1 MKRILIVVLLCI
13 VSCFT
18 FSQPPVPSTH
28 GGWNYRE
35 SVGSPSQQYRYYNVA
50 TNRFEPMQNSVPLG
64 TCVSLLMALSCGYV
78 CAKIYRNTK
87 IRTEK

>member
-1 MKRILIVVLLCI
+1 MKKILIVVLLCI
-13 VSCFT
+13 VNCFA

-35 SVGSPSQQYRYYNVA
+35 SVESPYQYRYYNVA
-50 TNRFEPMQNSVPLG
+50 TNSFEPMQNSVPLG
-64 TCVSLLMALSCGYV
+64 TCVSLLIALSCGYV
-78 CAKIYRNTK
+78 CVKIYRNTK